1 MVRNFENR
9 PVPLDI
15 IENLVDLARR
25 APSAGNS
32 QGWDLV
38 VLRDSETARFWDI
51 TLPAPRR
58 ESFRWQGLLTAPVIA
73 LPYADRGAYLAR
85 YAEPDKARSG
95 LAEADAWPVPYWL
108 VDTGFFAMTFLLA
121 AQNAGLG
128 ALFFGVFHG
137 EDALNA
143 ALGVPNDRQLLGAIA
158 LGYPAASELG
168 RSAKRPK
175 RAVSEI
181 VHNGGWD
188 RPSIR

>member
-1 MVRNFENR
+1 MVRNFHDR
-9 PVPLDI
+9 PVPLDVL
-15 IENLVDLARR
+15 EGLVDLARR

-38 VLRDSETARFWDI
+38 VLRDSETALFWDI
-51 TLPAPRR
+51 TLPNERR
-58 ESFRWQGLLTAPVIA
+58 ESFRWKGLLTAPVIL

-85 YAEPDKARSG
+85 YAEPDKARTG

-108 VDTGFFAMTFLLA
+108 VDTGFFTMTLLLA

-128 ALFFGVFHG
+128 ALFFGVFHR
-137 EDALNA
+137 EDALNE
-143 ALGVPNDRQLLGAIA
+143 ALGVPDDRQLLGAIA
-158 LGYPAASELG
+158 LGYPAPSEAG

-175 RAVSEI
+175 RAASEI
-181 VHNGGWD
+181 IHDGGWD

>member
-1 MVRNFENR
+1 MVRNFRDR
-9 PVPLDI
+9 PVAPDV
-15 IENLVDLARR
+15 IEGMVDLARR

-51 TLPAPRR
+51 TLPAERR
-58 ESFRWQGLLTAPVIA
+58 ESFGWQGLLTAPVIA
-73 LPYADRGAYLAR
+73 LAYADRGAYLAR
-85 YAEPDKARSG
+85 YAEPDKVRTG
-95 LAEADAWPVPYWL
+95 LAGADAWPVPYWL
-108 VDTGFFAMTFLLA
+108 VDTGFFTMTFLLA

-137 EDALNA
+137 EDALNT

-158 LGYPAASELG
+158 IGYPAPSESG

-181 VHNGGWD
+181 IHHGGWD
-188 RPSIR
+188 RPSIT

>member
-1 MVRNFENR
+1 MVRNFQDR
-9 PVPLDI
+9 PVPLDA
-15 IENLVDLARR
+15 IEGLVDMARR

-38 VLRDSETARFWDI
+38 VLRDSDTARFWDI
-51 TLPAPRR
+51 TLPAERR

-85 YAEPDKARSG
+85 YAEPDKVRTG
-95 LAEADAWPVPYWL
+95 LAVADAWPVPYWL
-108 VDTGFFAMTFLLA
+108 VDTGFFTMTLLLA

-137 EDALNA
+137 QDALNT
-143 ALGVPNDRQLLGAIA
+143 ALGIPNGRQLLGAIA
-158 LGYPAASELG
+158 LGYPVASELG
-168 RSAKRPK
+168 RSATRPK

-181 VHNGGWD
+181 VHDGGWD
-188 RPSIR
+188 GPSIR

>member
-1 MVRNFENR
+1 MVRTFEDR
-9 PVPLDI
+9 PVPLDV

-38 VLRDSETARFWDI
+38 VLRDSETARFWEI
-51 TLPAPRR
+51 TLPAERR

-85 YAEPDKARSG
+85 YAEPDKVRTG
-95 LAEADAWPVPYWL
+95 LALADAWPVPYWL
-108 VDTGFFAMTFLLA
+108 VDTGFFTMTFLLA

-137 EDALNA
+137 AEALNM
-143 ALGVPNDRQLLGAIA
+143 ALGVPDDRQLLGAIA
-158 LGYPAASELG
+158 LGYPAPSESG
-168 RSAKRPK
+168 RSSKRPK
-175 RAVSEI
+175 RTVTDI
-181 VHNGGWD
+181 VHDGGWG
-188 RPSIR
+188 RSR

>member
-9 PVPLDI
+9 PVPLDTV
-15 IENLVDLARR
+15 ENLVDLARR